1 MLCAGTVVQD
11 VRACSISRAML
22 TTSPAA
28 ALNAGLRRRTQA
40 LHQEADGSFKPCE
53 ATPGVEAQTQDIAS
67 ISSAFSSVVKDVAV
81 AFQLPLQSM
90 FSDQAIVDESKKL
103 GEGIPSAASSAET
116 QIPAPLPLPAASSA
130 ETQIP
135 APLPLPAKFALPPSH
150 WIPHPLVFRP
160 STLPPAQGALEAQV
174 SNPTELEEPIQ
185 TAVLEDFQLR
195 TTTIEES
202 DPRTWLPPPPP
213 QKSNSAED
221 EEPISKCA
229 KRREVSRDHTAALEG
244 PPLKTA
250 RIGEP
255 D

>member
-1 MLCAGTVVQD
+1 MQIQEGYARSDGH
-11 VRACSISRAML
+11 S
-22 TTSPAA
+22 
-28 ALNAGLRRRTQA
+28 GLHRFT
-40 LHQEADGSFKPCE
+40 LHQDY
-53 ATPGVEAQTQDIAS
+53 
-67 ISSAFSSVVKDVAV
+67 SSAFSSVVKDVAV

-103 GEGIPSAASSAET
+103 GEGIPS
-116 QIPAPLPLPAASSA
+116 AASSA

>member
-1 MLCAGTVVQD
+1 MQIQEGYARSDGH
-11 VRACSISRAML
+11 S
-22 TTSPAA
+22 
-28 ALNAGLRRRTQA
+28 GLHRFT
-40 LHQEADGSFKPCE
+40 LHQDY
-53 ATPGVEAQTQDIAS
+53 
-67 ISSAFSSVVKDVAV
+67 SSAFSSVVKDVAV

-229 KRREVSRDHTAALEG
+229 KRREVFRDHTAALEG